1 MKSILS
7 FTISCIIHLGR
18 FKGSRLYSKI
28 CESNDMETLDRKCW
42 IWTIKGKVFGNLF
55 GSHSNLTLQQNLL
68 LQLKTVSLWEPS
80 LQISSKS
87 YTKENYNK

>member
-1 MKSILS
+1 MTWKLL
-7 FTISCIIHLGR
+7 T
-18 FKGSRLYSKI
+18 
-28 CESNDMETLDRKCW
+28 ESAEFEL
-42 IWTIKGKVFGNLF
+42 IKGKVFGNLF